1 MPVCVNSDY
10 NLRNFLKQLAPSLVL
25 FALWCLYVVAY
36 YPGYMTFDSKV
47 HFDQVM
53 SGGWTTFQPVVFLG
67 LWKLTHTLI
76 AGPAGMF
83 LLLLSVFSLGV
94 HLFVNTLGIKWWQK
108 VLAVVVVMLA
118 PVNVMLL
125 PHVWKDIALLAFLM
139 LSLGLFQK
147 SIQSSNRVLKV
158 MALISL
164 GLAMS
169 FRFEAVLYLWP
180 MVFYFVWPTSNG
192 LDTSRKYLIVR
203 TGVKTMAFIAVVFV
217 SNALMSQISG
227 AKKITLWP
235 TMALWDLAAVS
246 IEVDEN
252 LLPAFVSGPSMTVED
267 LTQAFEPWSNVPLFS
282 RTKAGI
288 NTGIDLPYSDEQYQT
303 LRQTWLQL
311 PFNHSQA
318 YIKHRWR
325 VMMELLRI
333 NESKDSPVA
342 LYYNHTMSKY
352 NGTYPKN
359 DSQANVKIEQ
369 VLKAA
374 VKGFYSKPWFYLL
387 LGMLAVPLLLKK
399 QGGQCKWQSSG
410 LARALTAC
418 IVLNVLVMLFLAPAA
433 ESRYLIVG
441 MNFSLLLW
449 FFVFST
455 DPS

>member
-1 MPVCVNSDY
+1 MSK
-10 NLRNFLKQLAPSLVL
+10 FLKQSAPGIAL
-25 FALWCLYVVAY
+25 FVTWCLYVVTY
-36 YPGYMTFDSKV
+36 FPGFMTFDSKV
-47 HFDQVM
+47 HFDQVV
-53 SGGWTTFQPVVFLG
+53 SGEWTTFQPVIFLA
-67 LWKLTHTLI
+67 LWKVMHTLI

-83 LLLLSVFSLGV
+83 LLLLSVFSLGLY
-94 HLFVNTLGIKWWQK
+94 LFISSLDVKWWQK
-108 VLAVVVVMLA
+108 VLTLVVVMLA
-118 PVNVMLL
+118 PVNVMML
-125 PHVWKDIALLAFLM
+125 PHIWKDIALLAFLV

-147 SIQSSNRVLKV
+147 SVQSSNRVLKI

-192 LDTSRKYLIVR
+192 QAASRKYLIVR
-203 TGVKTMAFIAVVFV
+203 TGVKVIVFTAVVFV

-252 LLPAFVSGPSMTVED
+252 LLPAFATGEGMTVED
-267 LTQAFEPWSNVPLFS
+267 LSQAFKPWSNVPLFS
-282 RTKAGI
+282 KTKAGI
-288 NTGIDLPYSDEQYQT
+288 GTGLDVPYSDEQYQT
-303 LRQTWLQL
+303 LLKAWLKL
-311 PFNHSQA
+311 PFSHSQA

-333 NESKDSPVA
+333 NESKDRPVA

-352 NGTYPKN
+352 QASYPKN
-359 DSQANVKIEQ
+359 DSEANAKIEQ
-369 VLKAA
+369 WLK
-374 VKGFYSKPWFYLL
+374 VVVNGFYSKPWFYLL
-387 LGMLAVPLLLKK
+387 LGILALPLLLKK
-399 QGGQCKWQSSG
+399 QGGLRRFQDNG
-410 LARALTAC
+410 LACTLTAC

-433 ESRYLIVG
+433 ETRYLIVA

-449 FFVFST
+449 PVST
-455 DPS
+455 LKIGQNAKRLN